1 MRKII
6 HALVILTPFIAVYA
20 AHLGLIAIGVTAR
33 TAVGLMVLVMGPM
46 LIALIAV
53 IDTMRNDMKI
63 YMNRR
68 FMNQGQVQRNQ
79 INK

>member
-33 TAVGLMVLVMGPM
+33 TAVGLMVLAMGLM
-46 LIALIAV
+46 AAALIVAV
-53 IDTMRNDMKI
+53 DMLRNEMKK
-63 YMNRR
+63 NREPTVHDSR
-68 FMNQGQVQRNQ
+68 SSPTQSDQ
-79 INK
+79 

>member
-33 TAVGLMVLVMGPM
+33 TAVGLMVLAMGLM
-46 LIALIAV
+46 AAALIVAV
-53 IDTMRNDMKI
+53 DMLRNEMKQHNEPAAHRLKSI
-63 YMNRR
+63 PPKSD
-68 FMNQGQVQRNQ
+68 Q
-79 INK
+79 

>member
-33 TAVGLMVLVMGPM
+33 TAVGLMVLVMGLM
-46 LIALIAV
+46 AAALIVAV
-53 IDTMRNDMKI
+53 DMLRNEMKQQDEPAVHI
-63 YMNRR
+63 LKSIPPKSD
-68 FMNQGQVQRNQ
+68 Q
-79 INK
+79 

>member
-33 TAVGLMVLVMGPM
+33 TAVGLMVLVMGLM
-46 LIALIAV
+46 AAALIVAV
-53 IDTMRNDMKI
+53 DMLRNEMKQQDEPAVNI
-63 YMNRR
+63 LKSIPPKSD
-68 FMNQGQVQRNQ
+68 Q
-79 INK
+79 

>member
-33 TAVGLMVLVMGPM
+33 TAVGLMVLAMGLM
-46 LIALIAV
+46 AAALIVAV
-53 IDTMRNDMKI
+53 DMLRNEMKQQNEPATHKLKSI
-63 YMNRR
+63 PPKSD
-68 FMNQGQVQRNQ
+68 Q
-79 INK
+79 